1 MSQAPPP
8 SSASAGTGAV
18 GKIRSPLTVLLL
30 GLVTLGIYSLY
41 WYYATFK
48 EMKEHSG
55 EGLGGGLGLLLG
67 IFCSIVTIFIMPSE
81 VGNLYKRDG
90 REQPVSAM
98 TGFWV
103 LLPLLG
109 GFVWLW
115 KVQGR
120 LNDYWESKG
129 ATK

>member
-1 MSQAPPP
+1 MSQTPPP
-8 SSASAGTGAV
+8 SASAGTGAV
-18 GKIRSPLTVLLL
+18 GKVRSPLTVLLL
-30 GLVTLGIYSLY
+30 GLVTLGIYSFF

-55 EGLGGGLGLLLG
+55 EGLGGGLGLLLA

-103 LLPLLG
+103 LIPLIG
-109 GFVWLW
+109 GLIWLW